1 MLKYPP
7 SVTTTATTIP
17 TEPPELAAGSAS
29 NIPMSSSVMVAM
41 ITQTAETRALCAHV
55 ASSIV
60 SASGSTCGSRAA
72 IAAAFDDLSTM
83 QCDAV
88 GELLR
93 GRTC

>member
-1 MLKYPP
+1 MLKSTPP
-7 SVTTTATTIP
+7 DTTTEAP
-17 TEPPELAAGSAS
+17 DLAAGSAP
-29 NIPMSSSVMVAM
+29 NIPICSSVMAAM

-60 SASGSTCGSRAA
+60 SASCSTCGSRAA

>member
-1 MLKYPP
+1 
-7 SVTTTATTIP
+7 
-17 TEPPELAAGSAS
+17 
-29 NIPMSSSVMVAM
+29 
-41 ITQTAETRALCAHV
+41 
-55 ASSIV
+55 V

>member
-1 MLKYPP
+1 MLKSPP
-7 SVTTTATTIP
+7 PDADAP
-17 TEPPELAAGSAS
+17 DLAAGSAP
-29 NIPMSSSVMVAM
+29 NIPCSSVMAAM
-41 ITQTAETRALCAHV
+41 ITQTAETRALCAYV

-60 SASGSTCGSRAA
+60 SGSASTCGSRAA

>member
-1 MLKYPP
+1 MLKSPP
-7 SVTTTATTIP
+7 RTTA
-17 TEPPELAAGSAS
+17 EPEVPELAAGSS
-29 NIPMSSSVMVAM
+29 PNIPMSSSVMVAM

-55 ASSIV
+55 ASAIV
-60 SASGSTCGSRAA
+60 SGSASTCGSRAA
-72 IAAAFDDLSTM
+72 IAAAFDDLSAM

>member
-1 MLKYPP
+1 MKYPRP
-7 SVTTTATTIP
+7 VTAEP
-17 TEPPELAAGSAS
+17 TETPELAAGSAP
-29 NIPMSSSVMVAM
+29 NIPMSSSVMAAM

-55 ASSIV
+55 ASAIV
-60 SASGSTCGSRAA
+60 SSSASTCGSRAA